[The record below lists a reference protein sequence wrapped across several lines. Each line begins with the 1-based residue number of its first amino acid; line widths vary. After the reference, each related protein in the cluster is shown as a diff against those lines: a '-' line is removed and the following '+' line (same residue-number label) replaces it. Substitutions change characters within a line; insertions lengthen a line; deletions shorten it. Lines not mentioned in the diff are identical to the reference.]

1 MTDLVLSLVV
11 PTYNEKETIPTL
23 AEKVFASLDG
33 AGISGELVV
42 VDDNSPDGTAE
53 LAESLNEKYN
63 NRIRVV
69 KRSGKLGLSTAVIA
83 GWKAGTGKILGVI
96 DCDLSHDPNIL
107 PDMVYSIT
115 DGGADIAMGSRYVK
129 GGGVRNWPWYRRFT
143 SWVAI
148 MMGRAICPVLDV
160 TSGYM
165 PMKRECIEG
174 AEPNPI
180 GFKINL
186 EVLVK
191 GNYKTVTEVPFIFE
205 DRLAG
210 KSKFG
215 GGEIVNY
222 LKHLWSL
229 FGYCREHHPQHK
241 RIPYT
246 PFPRKTEQAQ

>member
-69 KRSGKLGLSTAVIA
+69 N
-83 GWKAGTGKILGVI
+83 
-96 DCDLSHDPNIL
+96 DLSHDPNIL

-165 PMKRECIEG
+165 LMKRECIEG
-174 AEPNPI
+174 AELNPI